1 MDRETR
7 CGKPEAGM
15 AFSRGCSVLGALA
28 QCALGKGEARMT
40 RDKAGERGGV
50 DHRGPEDYCKEA
62 ESP

>member
-1 MDRETR
+1 
-7 CGKPEAGM
+7 M